1 MKLKMDEL
9 ELPKTEKVKKLTQIM
24 NLIKDNGNLLGVLF
38 AYRDGGLIAENFK
51 EKINFDNFTSMCA
64 SVLESAISLGRT
76 MGDKKATK
84 IIAELGTQTIVIT
97 ECDEKT
103 FLVFDLNYQSNFNVI
118 LEKMED
124 YKFELI
130 LILRLSP
137 LV

>member
-1 MKLKMDEL
+1 MKLNMDGL
-9 ELPKTEKVKKLTQIM
+9 ELPKTEKIKKLTQIM

-76 MGDKKATK
+76 MGDKKASK

-97 ECDEKT
+97 ECDERT
-103 FLVFDLNYQSNFNVI
+103 FLVFDLYNESNFNVI
-118 LEKMED
+118 LERLED
-124 YKFELI
+124 YTRKIIFLY
-130 LILRLSP
+130 
-137 LV
+137 

>member
-24 NLIKDNGNLLGVLF
+24 DLIKYNGNLLGVLF

-51 EKINFDNFTSMCA
+51 EEIDFDNFTSMCA

-76 MGDKKATK
+76 MGDRKTAK
-84 IIAELGTQTIVIT
+84 IIVELGTQTIVIT

-103 FLVFDLNYQSNFNVI
+103 FLVFDLNYESNFNVI
-118 LEKMED
+118 LEKMEE
-124 YKFELI
+124 YSHK
-130 LILRLSP
+130 ILRIYYL
-137 LV
+137 L

>member
-1 MKLKMDEL
+1 MDEI

-24 NLIKDNGNLLGVLF
+24 NLIKDTGNLLGVLF

-51 EKINFDNFTSMCA
+51 EEIDFDNFTSMCA

-76 MGDKKATK
+76 MGDKKAAK
-84 IIAELGTQTIVIT
+84 IIAELGNQTIIIT

-103 FLVFDLNYQSNFNVI
+103 FLVFDLNNESNFNVI

-124 YKFELI
+124 YIRKILLI
-130 LILRLSP
+130 FTIY
-137 LV
+137 